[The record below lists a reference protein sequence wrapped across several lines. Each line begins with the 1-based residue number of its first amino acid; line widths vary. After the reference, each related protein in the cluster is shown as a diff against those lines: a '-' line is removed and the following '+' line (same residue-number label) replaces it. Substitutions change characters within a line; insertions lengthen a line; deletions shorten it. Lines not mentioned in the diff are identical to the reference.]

1 MTPGRVVGERFE
13 IEQAAGRGGM
23 GSVFRARDAKSG
35 ARVALKILHAEMY
48 EHAERFLREA
58 QILAELRHPG
68 IVSYVAHGE
77 APDCGLYLA
86 MEWLEGEDLSQ
97 RLGRVPLT
105 LGETLTLG
113 RNVAG
118 ALGAAHA
125 RGVVHRDVKPSNLFL
140 VRGRVDDVRVL
151 DFGIAH
157 VEQVAVT
164 QTGAMLGTPGYIAP
178 EQARGSRQ
186 VGPPADIFAL
196 GAVLFECLTGRP
208 PFVAE
213 HALGVLAKI
222 LFEEAPSVFE
232 LWPEVPTFLDTLIAR
247 MLAKDP
253 AHRPPHAA
261 ALMAELAKAEEPS
274 PSRLLSLPPVGR
286 SLSPRSPSARPALTG
301 KERRLVSVIFGGM
314 DKRQA
319 ERPVEA
325 TVQLAPQ
332 RTDTDRL
339 AKIAESFRGRFE
351 QLVDGSIVVT
361 LVGQGSATDQA
372 AQAARCALALRS
384 ELPQAPLALAT
395 DRGVISDGRLPVG
408 EAIDRAVR
416 LLRLPRQSAPPSGA
430 SANADPPSPG
440 IRLDEVTAGLIDTRF
455 EVDGD
460 ESGLRLRC
468 EKELAFTART
478 LLGKPTPCVGRERE
492 LALLFGLFEEC
503 VAEPMARAVV
513 VTGPAGIGK
522 SRVRSELLQRIR
534 QRGEGAQ
541 VWTVRGDPMS
551 QGSPFAMLGQA
562 LRRCIGIVEGETLV
576 VRQQK
581 VRARVARHFV
591 ADDASRVAEFIAEIA
606 GAPFSSESSAQ
617 LSAARQNAMLMGDQM
632 RRAWEELLAAE
643 SAEHPVVIVLEDL
656 HWGDLPSV
664 RFLDFALERLA
675 DRPLFVVALAR
686 PEVDDLFPGLWDGRK
701 LEHMRLAELTRKGSE
716 KLVRQVLGESVDSTA
731 VERIVTQAAGN
742 AFYLE
747 ELIRAVAA
755 GAGDALPGTVLAMV
769 QARLEAL
776 EPNLR
781 RTLRAAAVF
790 GQVFWDEGV
799 DRLLG
804 GPRRGIDSRAWLT
817 DLVGQELISARSECK
832 FPGRREYTFRHALVR
847 EGAYEMLT
855 EQDRAL
861 GHRLAGAWLVD
872 AGESDAIVLAEHF
885 DRGGEPAKAVGWYRR
900 AAEQALEGHDLG
912 AVLSRSARGV
922 ALGLAARVSD
932 DVLGALRVSEAA
944 AHLWRGEVDDAGRS
958 AADAMDRL
966 PPGDLLWYRAATWAI
981 VSESG
986 QSMRLDRLSRWIA
999 AAKSA
1004 QPAPGARGAQIVC
1017 LARGAITLTA
1027 AGQQGADDLL
1037 SQIEKLAGD
1046 RSGLDPATVADVE
1059 RARAFRFLYAGDLV
1073 AALTAFEATI
1083 CAAEEAHDRRTSCLI
1098 RCNLGFVYKQLG
1110 AFEHAE
1116 HELRLSLGMAEEMGL
1131 RNVSAAAIHN
1141 LGMVLGYLGRLA
1153 EAEEVEKK
1161 ALDMYVRLGDKRLQ
1175 GGSYCYLSIIAL
1187 LGGDHARAEQ
1197 HAASAADLL
1206 ENSPPMR
1213 VCALSARAR
1222 ALIALG
1228 RSGEALGLAR
1238 NAVELLDGLVRVEE
1252 GEAAARLAYAEA
1264 LAATGD
1270 QAAASVAIAIAR
1282 DRILARAVEMQRL
1295 DLKQSYL
1302 ERVTDNARI
1311 LELARTWCTPS
1322 AHVTSERPSSA
1333 PTVTG

>member
-1 MTPGRVVGERFE
+1 MIPGRVVGERFE

-23 GSVFRARDAKSG
+23 GSVFRARDAKAG
-35 ARVALKILHAEMY
+35 GERVALKILHADMH

-68 IVSYVAHGE
+68 IVRYVAHGE
-77 APDCGLYLA
+77 SPDCGLYLA
-86 MEWLEGEDLSQ
+86 MEWLEGEDLSH
-97 RLGRVPLT
+97 RLARVPLT
-105 LGETLTLG
+105 LGETLTLA

-140 VRGRVDDVRVL
+140 VQGRVDDVRVL

-178 EQARGSRQ
+178 EQARGSRH

-232 LWPEVPTFLDTLIAR
+232 LWPEVPTFIDTLIAR

-253 AHRPPHAA
+253 ADRPPNAA
-261 ALMAELAKAEEPS
+261 ALLTELAKGEEPS
-274 PSRLLSLPPVGR
+274 RAELLSLPPVGR
-286 SLSPRSPSARPALTG
+286 SLAPRGPSARPALTG
-301 KERRLVSVIFGGM
+301 KERRLVSVIFAGLES
-314 DKRQA
+314 RAA
-319 ERPVEA
+319 ERPAEA
-325 TVQLAPQ
+325 TVQLAHQ
-332 RTDTDRL
+332 RADTDRL
-339 AKIAESFRGRFE
+339 ATIAESFGGRFE

-384 ELPQAPLALAT
+384 ELPDAPLALAT
-395 DRGVISDGRLPVG
+395 DRGVVSDGRLPVG

-416 LLRLPRQSAPPSGA
+416 LLRLQRASSPPQASSATAEPS
-430 SANADPPSPG
+430 PPG
-440 IRLDEVTAGLIDTRF
+440 IRLDEVTAGLIDPRF

-468 EKELAFTART
+468 EKELALSART

-503 VAEPMARAVV
+503 VAEPMARAILI
-513 VTGPAGIGK
+513 TGTAGIGK
-522 SRVRSELLQRIR
+522 SRVRHELLQRIR
-534 QRGEGAQ
+534 QHGEGPQ
-541 VWTVRGDPMS
+541 IWTVRGDPMS

-562 LRRCIGIVEGETLV
+562 LRRGIGIVEGETLV

-581 VRARVARHFV
+581 VRARVARHF
-591 ADDASRVAEFIAEIA
+591 AGDDAIRVAEFIAEIT
-606 GAPFSSESSAQ
+606 GAPFPSESSPPLA
-617 LSAARQNAMLMGDQM
+617 AARQNAMLMGDQM
-632 RRAWEELLAAE
+632 RRSWEEFLAAE
-643 SAEHPVVIVLEDL
+643 SAEQPVVIVLEDL

-686 PEVDDLFPGLWDGRK
+686 PEVAELFPGLWDGRK
-701 LEHMRLAELTRKGSE
+701 LEQIRLAELTRKGSE
-716 KLVRQVLGESVDSTA
+716 KLVRQVLGESVDRA
-731 VERIVTQAAGN
+731 IVERVVTQAAGN

-755 GAGDALPGTVLAMV
+755 GGGDALPATVLAMV

-790 GQVFWDEGV
+790 GQVFWDDGV

-804 GPRRGIDSRAWLT
+804 GPRRGINVADWLSN
-817 DLVGQELISARSECK
+817 LAGQELISARSESK

-847 EGAYEMLT
+847 EAAYEMLT

-861 GHRLAGAWLVD
+861 GHRLAGVWLGD
-872 AGESDAIVLAEHF
+872 AGESDAIVLAEHL

-900 AAEQALEGHDLG
+900 AAEQALEGHDLA
-912 AVLSRSARGV
+912 AVLSRAGRGIT
-922 ALGLAARVSD
+922 LGLASRVAD

-944 AHLWRGEVDDAGRS
+944 AHLWRGEVDRAARS
-958 AADAMDRL
+958 AADAMGRL
-966 PPGDLLWYRAATWAI
+966 PPGDVLWFRAAMWAI

-986 QSMRLDRLSRWIA
+986 QSMRLDRLNHWIA
-999 AAKSA
+999 AVASA
-1004 QPAPGARGAQIVC
+1004 EPAPGARGAQIVC

-1027 AGQQGADDLL
+1027 AGERGTDELL

-1046 RSGLDPATVADVE
+1046 RSGLDPATIADVE

-1083 CAAEEAHDRRTSCLI
+1083 SAAEQANDRRTSCLI

-1116 HELRLSLGMAEEMGL
+1116 QELRLSLGMAEEMGL

-1153 EAEEVEKK
+1153 EAEEVEQK
-1161 ALDMYVRLGDKRLQ
+1161 ALATYLRLGDKRLQ
-1175 GGSYCYLSIIAL
+1175 GGSHYYLSTIAL
-1187 LGGDHARAEQ
+1187 LGGDCERAERE
-1197 HAASAADLL
+1197 AKSAADLL

-1213 VCALSARAR
+1213 VCALSAWAR
-1222 ALIALG
+1222 ALLALG

-1238 NAVELLDGLVRVEE
+1238 SAVEILDGLVRVEE

-1270 QAAASVAIAIAR
+1270 QTGATVAITIAR
-1282 DRILARAVEMQRL
+1282 ERILARAVEMHRA

-1302 ERVTDNARI
+1302 ERVVDNARI
-1311 LELARTWCTPS
+1311 LELARAWS
-1322 AHVTSERPSSA
+1322 ALS
-1333 PTVTG
+1333 